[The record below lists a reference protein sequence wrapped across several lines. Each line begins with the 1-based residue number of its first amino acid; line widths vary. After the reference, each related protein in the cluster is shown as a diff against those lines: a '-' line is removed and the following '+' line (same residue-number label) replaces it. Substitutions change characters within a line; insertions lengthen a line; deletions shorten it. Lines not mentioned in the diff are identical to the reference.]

1 LIFSFFCPFDKY
13 PKIGYYL
20 FWKDGIFHAMKTVKD
35 KSQLYLFETQVNK
48 KRHVEPFNT
57 SLLKWVGSKQR
68 MAHEIISYFPVE
80 FGTYFEPFL
89 GSAGVLGTLVPKA
102 AIASDTFAPLIE
114 IWQTLRKSPVTVKQW
129 YQERWEKMATGN
141 KVEVYEQ
148 IKASYNAHPNGPDM
162 LFLTRSS
169 YGGVIRFR
177 KVDGYMSTPCGIHN
191 PISPDSFSRR
201 VDEWHKRVSGTTFLH
216 LDYEEAM
223 SLAKPGDLI
232 YCDPPYTHSQAILYG
247 AQSFSLEHLL
257 SVIEKCKAK
266 GVYVVLSIDG
276 TKRSGNLICDLP
288 IPDGLFKREMLI
300 DIGHSMLKRF
310 QMNGKTLEGEK
321 VSDRLLLTY

>member
-1 LIFSFFCPFDKY
+1 
-13 PKIGYYL
+13 
-20 FWKDGIFHAMKTVKD
+20 MKTVKD
-35 KSQLYLFETQVNK
+35 TSQLYLFETQANK

-57 SLLKWVGSKQR
+57 SLLKWIGSKQR

-80 FGTYFEPFL
+80 FGAYFEPFL
-89 GSAGVLGTLVPKA
+89 GSGGVLGTLVPKI

-114 IWQTLRKSPVTVKQW
+114 IWQTLRKSPDTVKQW
-129 YQERWEKMATGN
+129 YQERREKMAKGN

-148 IKASYNAHPNGPDM
+148 IKASYNSRPNGPDM
-162 LFLTRSS
+162 LFLTRSA

-177 KVDGYMSTPCGIHN
+177 KADGYMSTPCGIHN
-191 PISPDSFSRR
+191 PISPESFSRR

-266 GVYVVLSIDG
+266 GVHVALSIDG

-288 IPDGLFKREMLI
+288 IPDRLFEREIMI

-310 QMNGKTLEGEK
+310 QMNGKTLKGEK